1 MDECHVRV
9 LSGGARVTSR
19 STRNGKLPN
28 IRGGNAAKPKHSIGY
43 ISRHRVLGVF
53 VAALVAVVAF
63 SGTFAA
69 ASYLDIDTTIRN
81 NAVKVISSDGSS
93 TSPTTIDQYAGKTL
107 NILIL
112 GQDTRSGSE
121 NAAIGGG
128 DTSDASNHQS
138 DTAMVM
144 QISADRS
151 YINLVSIPRDSL
163 VDAPSCQTT
172 KGTVAAR
179 YNVMFNSIFATGY
192 ATGGDI
198 ASAASCTMTAVN
210 ALTGL
215 DISNFIVVD
224 FSGLK
229 SMIDAIGGVDVC
241 IPQDTEDSYTNLKL
255 SKGYQHL
262 TGTQAT
268 QYARMRHGTG
278 TDGSDIMRTT
288 RQQYLIKALLNKAV
302 SKNLLTNSSELY
314 QLAKAAI
321 SSLQLSEGL
330 ASTTGLAGLAMS
342 LANID
347 SSHIYAQT
355 IPVEA
360 APSDKNRVVWSSS
373 ASEVWAKFQKAQPLT
388 QSTQSTSSAS
398 ASSSSS
404 SAASST
410 ASSSS
415 ASTQSSSSSA
425 ASASTSTSS
434 SASASSSVN
443 ATTGL
448 ITNSSGQLIDPATG
462 GIVDPETGTIRD
474 ANTGQYIGIADRY
487 LQYTVCGV
495 PAQE

>member
-1 MDECHVRV
+1 
-9 LSGGARVTSR
+9 
-19 STRNGKLPN
+19 
-28 IRGGNAAKPKHSIGY
+28 
-43 ISRHRVLGVF
+43 
-53 VAALVAVVAF
+53 
-63 SGTFAA
+63 
-69 ASYLDIDTTIRN
+69 
-81 NAVKVISSDGSS
+81 
-93 TSPTTIDQYAGKTL
+93 
-107 NILIL
+107 
-112 GQDTRSGSE
+112 
-121 NAAIGGG
+121 
-128 DTSDASNHQS
+128 
-138 DTAMVM
+138 
-144 QISADRS
+144 
-151 YINLVSIPRDSL
+151 
-163 VDAPSCQTT
+163 
-172 KGTVAAR
+172 
-179 YNVMFNSIFATGY
+179 
-192 ATGGDI
+192 
-198 ASAASCTMTAVN
+198 MTAVN

-288 RQQYLIKALLNKAV
+288 RQQYLIKALLNKAI

-342 LANID
+342 LVNID

-388 QSTQSTSSAS
+388 QSTQSTASAS
-398 ASSSSS
+398 ASSSS
-404 SAASST
+404 
-410 ASSSS
+410 SSSS

-425 ASASTSTSS
+425 ASASTSS

>member
-1 MDECHVRV
+1 M
-9 LSGGARVTSR
+9 SGGARVTSR
-19 STRNGKLPN
+19 TTRNAKLPN
-28 IRGGNAAKPKHSIGY
+28 VSGGSSSKPKHSHGY
-43 ISRHRVLGVF
+43 ISQHRALSVVVSVIL
-53 VAALVAVVAF
+53 AALAF
-63 SGTFAA
+63 GGTFAA
-69 ASYLDIDTTIRN
+69 ATYLDIDGLIQRN
-81 NAVKVISSDGSS
+81 SIPVLSKNADKE
-93 TSPTTIDQYAGKTL
+93 SPTTVDEYAGKTL

-112 GQDTRSGSE
+112 GQDSRSGAE
-121 NAAIGGG
+121 NASIGGA
-128 DTSDASNHQS
+128 DSSTAENHQS

-163 VDAPSCQTT
+163 VNAPSCQTT
-172 KGTVAAR
+172 KGTVPAR

-192 ATGGDI
+192 STGGDI
-198 ASAASCTMTAVN
+198 ASAASCTLTAVN

-241 IPQDTEDSYTNLKL
+241 IAQDVSDKYTNLTL

-262 TGTQAT
+262 SGLQAT

-288 RQQYLIKALLNKAV
+288 RQQYLVKALLNEAL
-302 SKNLLTNSSELY
+302 SKNLLTNSSQLY
-314 QLAKAAI
+314 QLSKAAI

-342 LANID
+342 LSKIN

-355 IPVEA
+355 IPIEA
-360 APSDKNRVVWSSS
+360 APSDPNRVVWSSS
-373 ASEVWAKFQKAQPLT
+373 AKEVWAKFQQAIPLT
-388 QSTQSTSSAS
+388 QSTASTSTPSASAS
-398 ASSSSS
+398 ASSSASADS
-404 SAASST
+404 SA
-410 ASSSS
+410 SSS
-415 ASTQSSSSSA
+415 AS
-425 ASASTSTSS
+425 ASTEASSSS

-443 ATTGL
+443 AKTGL
-448 ITNSSGQLIDPATG
+448 ITDASGQLIDPATG

-487 LQYTVCGV
+487 LQTTVCGV